1 MKKDEKAKNGKE
13 KKLDVYRPFEAL
25 DRMDDFF
32 DYATKIP
39 YKLLNNYFSSYKTPD
54 ADVIDNGD
62 FYTVKIDLPG
72 IDKKN
77 IKLKILG
84 DSIEVRAE
92 KNEEKEE
99 RRGGYYSKERA
110 SMGYYRSIPLPEK
123 IKPKS
128 AKAKMENGTLKI
140 DVEKSEETKGNEV
153 SIE

>member
-1 MKKDEKAKNGKE
+1 MKKDEKAKNEKE
-13 KKLDVYRPFEAL
+13 RKLDVYRPLEAL

-32 DYATKIP
+32 DYAMKMP

-54 ADVIDNGD
+54 ADIIDNGD
-62 FYTVKIDLPG
+62 SYTIKIDLPG
-72 IDKKN
+72 IDKKD
-77 IKLKILG
+77 IKLKVLG
-84 DSIEVRAE
+84 DNIEVRAE

-110 SMGYYRSIPLPEK
+110 QMGYYRSIPLPEK

>member
-1 MKKDEKAKNGKE
+1 MKRSKIEKE

-54 ADVIDNGD
+54 ADIIDNGD
-62 FYTVKIDLPG
+62 SYTIKIDLPG

-77 IKLKILG
+77 IKLKVLG

-99 RRGGYYSKERA
+99 HKAGYYSKERA
-110 SMGYYRSIPLPEK
+110 LDGILQKHTAAGEDKTQERQGKDGERHSQ
-123 IKPKS
+123 
-128 AKAKMENGTLKI
+128 N
-140 DVEKSEETKGNEV
+140 
-153 SIE
+153 